1 MSIYVHEIICIV
13 HIHTCKGVHNIATCA
28 CAVYVRVMTTPS
40 YIQVH
45 NDKVQSSGNGG
56 VRHRPQTVGGAVGDG
71 SIGRHSPAIG
81 LWLAG
86 EIVGL
91 WG

>member
-1 MSIYVHEIICIV
+1 
-13 HIHTCKGVHNIATCA
+13 
-28 CAVYVRVMTTPS
+28 MT
-40 YIQVH
+40 
-45 NDKVQSSGNGG
+45 
-56 VRHRPQTVGGAVGDG
+56 PQWAMGGAVGDG